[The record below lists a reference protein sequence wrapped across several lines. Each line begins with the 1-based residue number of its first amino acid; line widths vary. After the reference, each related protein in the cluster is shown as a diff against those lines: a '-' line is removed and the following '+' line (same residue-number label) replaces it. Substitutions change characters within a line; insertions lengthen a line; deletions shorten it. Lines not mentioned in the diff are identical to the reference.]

1 MYGRGGT
8 VQGRGECREG
18 VSVVWGRGDG
28 RCTEGV
34 RDGAGKG

>member
-1 MYGRGGT
+1 MWCG
-8 VQGRGECREG
+8 EG